1 MTVCLQKI
9 KQQPGFT
16 LVELMVALTLGL
28 IVSMT
33 IYKAFISFASVAR
46 GQEQKIERTQ
56 NMRVGITY
64 LAREVRLA
72 GYVGS
77 FRNLDLEAG
86 IISAEKDSLRIT
98 RDLTGGEDDALD
110 NDGDG
115 EIDEA
120 DEAAFGD
127 GDLED
132 NYEDVIFTLAGPNSN
147 GSFDLQQVDLNGASD
162 TIIEN
167 VDALNFVYLD
177 ERGIPL
183 AVPADGRS
191 VATTPEVSRRRE
203 IRSVE
208 ITMVVRTT
216 NEDYSYQE
224 NRAFRNNQDSNGDG
238 LHDLVLAAF
247 GDNFKRQLI
256 TATVKCRN
264 LGL

>member
-1 MTVCLQKI
+1 MKI
-9 KQQPGFT
+9 KQTTGFT

-28 IVSMT
+28 IVSMV
-33 IYKAFISFASVAR
+33 IYRAFVSFASVAG
-46 GQEQKIERTQ
+46 GQEQKIERNQ
-56 NMRVGITY
+56 NMRVGISY

-72 GYVGS
+72 GYTGS
-77 FRNLDLEAG
+77 FRNPDLEAG
-86 IISAEKDSLRIT
+86 IISAAQDSIRIT

-110 NDGDG
+110 NDRDG

-132 NYEDVIFTLAGPNSN
+132 NYEDVIFKLAGPNSN

-177 ERGIPL
+177 KRGIPL
-183 AVPADGRS
+183 AVPADGVS
-191 VATTPEVSRRRE
+191 VASTPEVSRPRE
-203 IRSVE
+203 IRSIE

-224 NRAFRNNQDSNGDG
+224 NRVFRNNQDSNGDG
-238 LHDLVLAAF
+238 QQDLVLPDF

-256 TATVKCRN
+256 KATVQCRN